1 MSYMLCDKL
10 SPLAGSIVSHGLQET
25 TDRFLVEWRDASVLL
40 NQPILN
46 FGKRLVRQRR
56 VNSIHYVT
64 HIKTKLARG
73 HAQVRR
79 RRITGTRLIISLGT
93 FRDTKFFGELILS
106 KPCLGAQLSKPNTDL
121 FGESQIISTR
131 IFTMAVFC
139 HILRS
144 SSHENARN
152 CTMPNTTITEQARQQ
167 ARDAL
172 EKRGQSAKDFA
183 ELHNLNPSTV
193 YAVLSGQSRCRRGEA
208 HRAAVLLGIKDGV
221 IEQ

>member
-1 MSYMLCDKL
+1 MSYMLCYRL
-10 SPLAGSIVSHGLQET
+10 IPRSSGIVCHGFKES
-25 TDRFLVEWRDASVLL
+25 TDSFLVPWCDASVLSHE
-40 NQPILN
+40 QIFH
-46 FGKRLVRQRR
+46 FGKRVTAQRFA
-56 VNSIHYVT
+56 NAIHDIA
-64 HIKTKLARG
+64 HIETKLTRS

-79 RRITGTRLIISLGT
+79 GGVACARFIVALST
-93 FRDTKFFGELILS
+93 FRYTKFFGELILS
-106 KPCLGAQLSKPNTDL
+106 KPRLGAQLSKPHADL

-131 IFTMAVFC
+131 IFTLADFC

-172 EKRGQSAKDFA
+172 EKRGQTAKDFA
-183 ELHNLNPSTV
+183 KLHNLNPSTV